1 MLRVSQQEIKQQS
14 LEHPRYTVTLNGS
27 QITVAV
33 YGVVEFLR
41 VHPVAR
47 AVVATLG
54 VILTIAGVAAFLGLD
69 IPSIGIVHRPSGGA
83 MLIAALALLWT
94 ATVSGTEF
102 ALAFPAE
109 EASKERLQAEQRFAE
124 SSSPEDA
131 VNVDLKRLNEYYLI
145 NQSQARS
152 SFRWAVISMCIGLG
166 TIIAGIWMFYFRENQ
181 HDSFMT
187 GLSTAAGC
195 VVNIVSVLFLSLH
208 SKTQDRSL
216 YYYQQL
222 AAMQKLFLA
231 IRLLDAVP
239 ELGEKKTARDM
250 VIKELLAM
258 SREGAR
264 GNGRQASLR
273 SRSSAGPRQRQSK
286 ARDSEEAA
294 S

>member
-1 MLRVSQQEIKQQS
+1 M
-14 LEHPRYTVTLNGS
+14 
-27 QITVAV
+27 
-33 YGVVEFLR
+33 
-41 VHPVAR
+41 
-47 AVVATLG
+47 
-54 VILTIAGVAAFLGLD
+54 
-69 IPSIGIVHRPSGGA
+69 
-83 MLIAALALLWT
+83 
-94 ATVSGTEF
+94 
-102 ALAFPAE
+102 
-109 EASKERLQAEQRFAE
+109 
-124 SSSPEDA
+124 
-131 VNVDLKRLNEYYLI
+131 NVDLKRLNEYYLI